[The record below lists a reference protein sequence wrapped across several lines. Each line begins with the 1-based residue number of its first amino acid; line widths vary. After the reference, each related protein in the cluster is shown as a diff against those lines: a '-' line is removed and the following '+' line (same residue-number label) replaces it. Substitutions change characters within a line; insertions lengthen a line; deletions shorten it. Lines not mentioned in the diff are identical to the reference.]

1 MGMAME
7 WLRSWHRMEEG
18 WECDGMAPFLAQD
31 GGWRRDGNGDG
42 MAPFLEQDGGRMG
55 MAVAWLPSWH
65 RMEGWEWL
73 SLGRLC
79 LLGSDGGRWRRARSQ
94 ERITLAGQIGV
105 LQINTI
111 CFSSGLETWG
121 KCQNHIHYEEYVRAL
136 WDAFLKIEL
145 GVNTESTNLKPPI
158 LTALQRGPQYLTGNR
173 AFHVPRGRKCWES
186 TLMPRVRGWGACGQ
200 WGQDPCRWRGF
211 SKHVLKPATCQ

>member
-136 WDAFLKIEL
+136 WDAFLK
-145 GVNTESTNLKPPI
+145 
-158 LTALQRGPQYLTGNR
+158 NR
-173 AFHVPRGRKCWES
+173 TW
-186 TLMPRVRGWGACGQ
+186 
-200 WGQDPCRWRGF
+200 
-211 SKHVLKPATCQ
+211 SKHREYQPEAAHPYCSTAGASVSYRKQSLSCPQGKKMLGKYTNATSPGLGCMRTVGSGPLQVAGLQ